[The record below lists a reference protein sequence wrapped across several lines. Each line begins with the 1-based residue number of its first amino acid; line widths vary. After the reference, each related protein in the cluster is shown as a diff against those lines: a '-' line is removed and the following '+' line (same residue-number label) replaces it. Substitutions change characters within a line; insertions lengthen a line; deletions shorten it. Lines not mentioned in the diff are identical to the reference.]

1 MLKAQCLDLSLPTY
15 RSASEVNPQAVA
27 PLVPLHCC
35 WAEVFRAPAWRTALA
50 MSSDEGVAALRRV
63 ADVVLTSEAGLTELY
78 ELKGALDKGSQ
89 AGCVSAMDRRTGV
102 HYALHEVELGGLPA
116 AKCADLAAAVC
127 AQRRIADAPAELSD
141 EMHGAQL
148 ALVREVL
155 LSPKRVLLVTELAPT
170 SGAVCDDLLT
180 LLERRGRLAESDAR
194 RVFTRIVLAT
204 KRAHDCGAV
213 LRNIKPESVQ
223 VRQQEKHGEFEVY
236 LTQLH
241 CAAPVPRDADADA
254 PLLTGL
260 HGTPEYCAPEMTLWY
275 WHEMVPPRLVEPPPA
290 YSGKADV
297 WALGMCLHVMLCGCF
312 PFQTSD
318 VDEEELLRTI
328 NTAAFAFND
337 PGWRKVSEEALDL
350 VAQLLQRDPL
360 DRPCLEEVLQHAFCA
375 EALQEAMLAEE
386 ALRLR
391 LVDEKAHDA
400 ALAALD
406 SLDDDDDDES

>member
-1 MLKAQCLDLSLPTY
+1 M
-15 RSASEVNPQAVA
+15 
-27 PLVPLHCC
+27 
-35 WAEVFRAPAWRTALA
+35 FRAPAWRTALA

-204 KRAHDCGAV
+204 KRAHDCA
-213 LRNIKPESVQ
+213 R
-223 VRQQEKHGEFEVY
+223 
-236 LTQLH
+236 
-241 CAAPVPRDADADA
+241 
-254 PLLTGL
+254 
-260 HGTPEYCAPEMTLWY
+260 
-275 WHEMVPPRLVEPPPA
+275 
-290 YSGKADV
+290 
-297 WALGMCLHVMLCGCF
+297 
-312 PFQTSD
+312 SD
-318 VDEEELLRTI
+318 
-328 NTAAFAFND
+328 
-337 PGWRKVSEEALDL
+337 
-350 VAQLLQRDPL
+350 
-360 DRPCLEEVLQHAFCA
+360 
-375 EALQEAMLAEE
+375 
-386 ALRLR
+386 
-391 LVDEKAHDA
+391 
-400 ALAALD
+400 
-406 SLDDDDDDES
+406 